1 MIKQFNV
8 NGACKPDRHYMVEL
22 GSRLEEIRKMID
34 DGAYFSINRAR
45 QYGKTTILRALAE
58 YLKKDY
64 FVLSLD
70 FQRMSYLD
78 FEQESSFVHGLAR
91 EILRKIKTENDIAE
105 EIKEE
110 FVKLA
115 DKSNHAPRMAEIF
128 DIFSAW
134 CGQTDKPVVFIVD
147 EVDTATNNQV
157 FLDFL
162 AQLRAAYLDS
172 DVIPTFQSV
181 ILAGVYDIRSMQRK
195 IRQDEEHK
203 ENSPWNIA
211 ADFLVDMSFSIEDI
225 MGMLEEYEEDY
236 HTGMDIRQMAVMIDD
251 YTSGYP
257 YLVSRICKLIDEYDA
272 LKTGFDGWCQAGVA
286 EAVRMILKSSN
297 TLFDDMQKKLMD
309 DPELKRMIYSILF
322 GGKSFPYY
330 PVSQP
335 VKIGVLFGF
344 IKEENEQA
352 VIANRIFET
361 FFYDLFLAED
371 ILESK
376 TYDAALLSRNQFV
389 KNGILDMELILTKFL
404 EHYHEIYS
412 NSSEKF
418 AEEHGRKLFLLYLK
432 PIING
437 TGNYYIESRTRSMG
451 RTDVVIDYL
460 GRQTVVELKVWRGNE
475 YHKKGEK
482 QLAGYLEDY
491 HLEKGYLLSFCFNK
505 NKKIGKRVILCEG
518 KRIVEVVV

>member
-34 DGAYFSINRAR
+34 DGAYFFFFFAR

-162 AQLRAAYLDS
+162 CILRIS
-172 DVIPTFQSV
+172 
-181 ILAGVYDIRSMQRK
+181 
-195 IRQDEEHK
+195 
-203 ENSPWNIA
+203 
-211 ADFLVDMSFSIEDI
+211 
-225 MGMLEEYEEDY
+225 
-236 HTGMDIRQMAVMIDD
+236 
-251 YTSGYP
+251 YTP
-257 YLVSRICKLIDEYDA
+257 ARI
-272 LKTGFDGWCQAGVA
+272 
-286 EAVRMILKSSN
+286 
-297 TLFDDMQKKLMD
+297 
-309 DPELKRMIYSILF
+309 
-322 GGKSFPYY
+322 
-330 PVSQP
+330 
-335 VKIGVLFGF
+335 
-344 IKEENEQA
+344 
-352 VIANRIFET
+352 
-361 FFYDLFLAED
+361 
-371 ILESK
+371 
-376 TYDAALLSRNQFV
+376 
-389 KNGILDMELILTKFL
+389 
-404 EHYHEIYS
+404 
-412 NSSEKF
+412 
-418 AEEHGRKLFLLYLK
+418 
-432 PIING
+432 
-437 TGNYYIESRTRSMG
+437 
-451 RTDVVIDYL
+451 TD
-460 GRQTVVELKVWRGNE
+460 
-475 YHKKGEK
+475 
-482 QLAGYLEDY
+482 
-491 HLEKGYLLSFCFNK
+491 
-505 NKKIGKRVILCEG
+505 
-518 KRIVEVVV
+518 

>member
-1 MIKQFNV
+1 MIKRFNV
-8 NGACKPDRHYMVEL
+8 NGACRPDRHYMVEL

-257 YLVSRICKLIDEYDA
+257 YLVSRLC
-272 LKTGFDGWCQAGVA
+272 
-286 EAVRMILKSSN
+286 
-297 TLFDDMQKKLMD
+297 KLMD
-309 DPELKRMIYSILF
+309 EWIPGRKDFQDKSSAWTKAGFLSAVNILVENSNPLFDSLINKLCLFPKLNFLISRLLFHGQRIAYNADNAAIRNAQMF
-322 GGKSFPYY
+322 GF
-330 PVSQP
+330 
-335 VKIGVLFGF
+335 VKIEDSSV
-344 IKEENEQA
+344 Q
-352 VIANRIFET
+352 IANKLFET
-361 FFYDLFLAED
+361 RLYNRYLLED
-371 ILESK
+371 KE
-376 TYDAALLSRNQFV
+376 Q
-389 KNGILDMELILTKFL
+389 
-404 EHYHEIYS
+404 
-412 NSSEKF
+412 NSSIFMEAKEIGVKEIVLGDKVLVE
-418 AEEHGRKLFLLYLK
+418 A
-432 PIING
+432 
-437 TGNYYIESRTRSMG
+437 
-451 RTDVVIDYL
+451 VV
-460 GRQTVVELKVWRGNE
+460 
-475 YHKKGEK
+475 
-482 QLAGYLEDY
+482 
-491 HLEKGYLLSFCFNK
+491 
-505 NKKIGKRVILCEG
+505 
-518 KRIVEVVV
+518 